1 MSAAVIAFPQRPAR
15 GSNDYAWMT
24 DASRRLALEQT
35 LEELLAE
42 ATPVKP
48 EADNRQELLMLLRRI
63 DRRLAKLCAPAGL
76 AKQASTE
83 L

>member
-15 GSNDYAWMT
+15 GSNDTGWLVEV
-24 DASRRLALEQT
+24 SRRFAIEQKI
-35 LEELLAE
+35 EELLAE